1 MFVVFRR
8 RFPWWLV
15 SEPDL
20 LPKERQGLKATA
32 FALTP
37 GLIAFSMGQTVLFA
51 VAGPVIRDIG
61 LSEFQLGLIVSAA
74 ALVFVIASPIWGR
87 ISDRWGRKPVI
98 LFGLFTYAII
108 SFAFAGIMDLGLSG
122 TLGAMAVFVSLLG
135 LRFLYAALGTGI
147 QPSSVALM
155 ADLSDEENRAS
166 AVAIV
171 GAAFGFGMILGPAA
185 AALLVGFGVLVPL
198 YAIAGLGLISGMIAA
213 IFLKPE
219 KKVKTDRKATNEK
232 IDLQPLL
239 PIMFASLCVFTA
251 TSALQ
256 QTMAFFVQDFLQAD
270 AATAAR
276 ATGICFVAMAVLTLL
291 AQGGLIQVLKPG
303 PGLLLRAGLP
313 IMVLGVVCYALPVSF
328 IQIVIAAALMGL
340 GFGLVNPGLMAAA
353 SLRTS
358 SESQGS
364 VAGLMQ
370 AMMASGYVVGP
381 LAGTALYE
389 ISPLHAA
396 ALIGAALLLALI
408 ALMFISFKPEEEA
421 IDANSPA

>member
-1 MFVVFRR
+1 MSAVFHRR
-8 RFPWWLV
+8 YRWWRV
-15 SEPDL
+15 SEVDL
-20 LPKERQGLKATA
+20 PPQERQGLKATA
-32 FALTP
+32 FALMP
-37 GLIAFSMGQTVLFA
+37 GVIAFSMGQTVLFA

-74 ALVFVIASPIWGR
+74 ALIFVIASPIWGR

-98 LFGLFTYAII
+98 LFGLFTYAVI
-108 SFAFAGIMDLGLSG
+108 SFAFAAIMGLGLSG
-122 TLGAMAVFVSLLG
+122 TRGATAVFLSLLG
-135 LRFLYAALGTGI
+135 LRLLYAALGTGI

-155 ADLSDEENRAS
+155 ADLSDEEGRAS

-185 AALLVGFGVLVPL
+185 AALVVGFGGLVPL
-198 YAIAGLGLISGMIAA
+198 YAIAGLGLTSAVIAA
-213 IFLKPE
+213 VFLKPAPKSE
-219 KKVKTDRKATNEK
+219 TGTKAKSEK
-232 IDLQPLL
+232 IDLKPLL

-270 AATAAR
+270 TATAAR
-276 ATGICFVAMAVLTLL
+276 ATGICFVAMAVMTLL

-313 IMVLGVVCYALPVSF
+313 IMVLGVVCYAMPMGF
-328 IQIVIAAALMGL
+328 IQIVMAAALLGL

-358 SESQGS
+358 ATSQGS
-364 VAGLMQ
+364 VAGLIQ

-389 ISPLHAA
+389 ISPLHAT
-396 ALIGAALLLALI
+396 ALIGAALCLALI
-408 ALMFISFKPEEEA
+408 ALMFVTFKPKEEV